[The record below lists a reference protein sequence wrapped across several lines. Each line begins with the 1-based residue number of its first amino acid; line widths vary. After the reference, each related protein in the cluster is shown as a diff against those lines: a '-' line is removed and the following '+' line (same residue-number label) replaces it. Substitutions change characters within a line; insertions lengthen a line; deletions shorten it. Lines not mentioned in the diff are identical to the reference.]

1 MIFKR
6 YDVILVAILKA
17 RKLSKCTKLQ
27 IESESVNKV
36 NVWCVFEEIW
46 GVQKTLPVNKND
58 AFLYDLEDTGFIQ
71 DSS

>member
-6 YDVILVAILKA
+6 YDVRLVAILKA

-46 GVQKTLPVNKND
+46 GV
-58 AFLYDLEDTGFIQ
+58 
-71 DSS
+71 